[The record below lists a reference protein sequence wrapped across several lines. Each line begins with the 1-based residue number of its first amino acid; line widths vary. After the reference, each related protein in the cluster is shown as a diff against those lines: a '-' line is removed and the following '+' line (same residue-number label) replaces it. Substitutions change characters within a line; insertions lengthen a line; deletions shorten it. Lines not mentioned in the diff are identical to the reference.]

1 MPREKQPDLML
12 FSFGYYG
19 WGSSTEELVKGADAV
34 ERSRGFKPPIFVDI
48 RHNRQVRAKG
58 FNGNAFGDLLGAK
71 RYLWMKRLGNK
82 NIKSKGKVRMALEDP
97 KAVTDLLELALEAK
111 RDNRRVI
118 YFCGCDFPMFEGK
131 IRCHRTLVTRL
142 LIREARKLDL
152 DLSVAEWPGG
162 DPRIW
167 IKDVSP
173 KMFDA
178 VAKGRATLPLDWQ
191 RVSHMLSGL
200 PWGSILTLKS
210 KGRELHRLTY
220 PGMYKSGTW
229 TIPFLEWYL
238 DPEVAFEEYDEES
251 DRVRKR
257 LGLNEYRT

>member
-1 MPREKQPDLML
+1 MKKQSNPSVTL

-58 FNGNAFGDLLGAK
+58 FNGNAFGDLLGGK

-82 NIKSKGKVRMALEDP
+82 NIKSKGKSRMALEDP
-97 KAVTDLLELALEAK
+97 KAVTDLLDLALEAK

-118 YFCGCDFPMFEGK
+118 YFCGCEFPMYAGK
-131 IRCHRTLVTRL
+131 IRCHRTLVTRI
-142 LIREARKLDL
+142 LIREARKRDL
-152 DLSVAEWPGG
+152 DLSVVEWPG
-162 DPRIW
+162 DEPRIW

-173 KMFDA
+173 EMFDS

-200 PWGSILTLKS
+200 PFGSILTLKS
-210 KGRELHRLTY
+210 RGRELHRLAC

-229 TIPFLEWYL
+229 TIPFLYWYF
-238 DPEVAFEEYDEES
+238 DPDIPFRKYEEES
-251 DRVRKR
+251 EKMRMKF
-257 LGLNEYRT
+257 GLNEYRS